1 MIKKKFLKA
10 SRSLI
15 KFILPFFS
23 KLLLAMRVNKRV
35 ANFLNEKSF
44 LANSYYNFSKIIE
57 NLNKNEKIIALDIGA
72 QGGFNSDLFF
82 PEKYNEFFQP
92 ILVEPIKKEAD
103 KLKEKFKFVIDKGL
117 WSSETKKKIFILGN
131 RLGSSSMYEPDISVF
146 QIHNIKKDDYK
157 NFDVTKTSEVEC
169 TTLDNALSKIDI
181 KKLDY
186 LKIDTQGS
194 EYEIL
199 KGMKNYF
206 PLLIRVEVHLFSMYK
221 NVPSWTNLLELLN
234 QKNYLACD
242 WKAIGSHKTRIPAEM
257 DVILIPN
264 YKKEDGIKLIEEN
277 KEKFVS
283 LMLIFGQIN
292 LLKIIVKE
300 LNLNVSFP
308 INNFEDR
315 TFF

>member
-1 MIKKKFLKA
+1 MIKKKILKA
-10 SRSLI
+10 LKSLI

-23 KLLLAMRVNKRV
+23 KLFIVLKVNKRI

-44 LANSYYNFSKIIE
+44 LANNYYNFSEFLE

-82 PEKYNEFFQP
+82 PKKYNKFFQP
-92 ILVEPIKKEAD
+92 ILVEPIKEEAE

-117 WSSETKKKIFILGN
+117 WSSDMKKKIFILGN
-131 RLGSSSMYEPDISVF
+131 RLGSSSMYEPDKSVF
-146 QIHNIKKDDYK
+146 DIHKIKKKDYA
-157 NFDVTKTSEVEC
+157 NFDVTKISEVEC
-169 TTLDNALSKIDI
+169 ITLDDALSKINIDN
-181 KKLDY
+181 LDY

-206 PLLIRVEVHLFSMYK
+206 PLLIRAEVHLFSMYK
-221 NVPSWTNLLELLN
+221 NVPSWTDLLGLLN
-234 QKNYLACD
+234 QKNYLVCD
-242 WKAIGSHKTRIPAEM
+242 WKAIGSHKTKIPAEM
-257 DVILIPN
+257 DVIFIPN
-264 YKKEDGIKLIEEN
+264 YKKQDGIKLIEEN
-277 KEKFVS
+277 KEKFIS

-292 LLKIIVKE
+292 LLKIIIKE
-300 LNLNVSFP
+300 LNLSINFP